1 MFAKICWCPDR
12 FYVDI
17 TINKVTW
24 YRIHPVTVQIFTSS
38 VHSQVCKCYVCIK
51 RVPFKA
57 RMMIGP
63 PLLTDVSPGEWTA
76 TLISSCGR
84 DFLCYLKSG
93 SVLKHSSRLT
103 QQARVCGAFAT
114 LLFLFR
120 ADYESAGRRCWGSRE
135 LVRFGAFYYGSYS
148 VLVVFSWGSSMASF
162 ATITQWNTT
171 TLGQQLHTAVCKQWH
186 SFVNVYMVPA
196 ET

>member
-1 MFAKICWCPDR
+1 MDFQYKYLHQVLFIRKFAS
-12 FYVDI
+12 V
-17 TINKVTW
+17 
-24 YRIHPVTVQIFTSS
+24 IF
-38 VHSQVCKCYVCIK
+38 VLLNEFPLKHGWWL
-51 RVPFKA
+51 
-57 RMMIGP
+57 IGA

-93 SVLKHSSRLT
+93 SILKQSCRLT

-135 LVRFGAFYYGSYS
+135 LVRFGAFYSGSYS
-148 VLVVFSWGSSMASF
+148 VLVVFSWGSSMASS

-186 SFVNVYMVPA
+186 SFVNVYMIPA